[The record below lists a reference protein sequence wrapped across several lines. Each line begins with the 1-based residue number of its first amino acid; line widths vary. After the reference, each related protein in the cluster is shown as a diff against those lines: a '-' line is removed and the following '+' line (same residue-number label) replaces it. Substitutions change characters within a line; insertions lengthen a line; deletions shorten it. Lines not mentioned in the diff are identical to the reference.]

1 MRAICFPEAS
11 KLKVSG
17 RVELQPQPSIAG
29 LILYRNATRTCSSSR
44 KGFFMA
50 SNRGVVFLGPNHVE
64 IQSIDYPKLE
74 NPNGKKINHG
84 VILKVVSTNICGS
97 DQHMVR
103 GRTTAP
109 TGMVL
114 GHEITGEVVELG
126 TDVEYIKMG
135 DLVTVPFNVAC
146 GRCRTCRAQETGV
159 CLNVNPGRAGG
170 AYGYVDMGGWVGGQ
184 AEYVMVPYAD
194 FNLIPFPDNAQAMER
209 IRDLTMLTD
218 ILPTGF
224 HGAVNA
230 GVGVG
235 STVYVAGA
243 GPVGM
248 AAAASA
254 YILGAAVV
262 MVGDMNP
269 ERLAHAKSVGYEPID
284 LTQDASLE
292 DQIAQIVGKP
302 EVDAAIDAVGFEAKS
317 HGQHGEEAP
326 ATVLNSLMTITRAA
340 GSIGIPGLYVTED
353 PGAKEKAAKT
363 GNLSMRFG
371 LGWAKSH
378 RFYTGQTPVLKY
390 NRQLMQAIL
399 HDRLPIARIVN
410 ATVISLD
417 DAPQGYKDFDKGAA
431 KKFVIDPH
439 GLIPKSA

>member
-1 MRAICFPEAS
+1 MSENS
-11 KLKVSG
+11 
-17 RVELQPQPSIAG
+17 
-29 LILYRNATRTCSSSR
+29 
-44 KGFFMA
+44 
-50 SNRGVVFLGPNHVE
+50 GVVFLGRNKVE
-64 IQSIDYPKLE
+64 VQSIDFPKMQ
-74 NPNGKKINHG
+74 NPAGRKINHG

-114 GHEITGEVVELG
+114 GHEITGEIIEAG
-126 TDVEYIKMG
+126 SDVEYLTVG

-146 GRCRTCRAQETGV
+146 GRCRTCREQQTGV

-184 AEYVMVPYAD
+184 AKYVLVPYAD
-194 FNLIPFPDNAQAMER
+194 FNLIKFPDKDQAMSK
-209 IRDLTMLTD
+209 IRDLTMLSD

-224 HGAVNA
+224 HGAVMA

-235 STVYVAGA
+235 SIVYIAGA
-243 GPVGM
+243 GPVGL

-254 YILGAAVV
+254 QILGAALV
-262 MVGDMNP
+262 MIGDMNA
-269 ERLAHAKSVGYEPID
+269 ERLKHAESVGFTPID
-284 LTQDASLE
+284 LTKGDNLG
-292 DQIAQIVGKP
+292 DLIAAVVGRP
-302 EVDAAIDAVGFEAKS
+302 EVDAAVDAVGFEARAQGK
-317 HGQHGEEAP
+317 GGEEAP
-326 ATVLNSLMTITRAA
+326 ATVLNSLMSVVRAA
-340 GSIGIPGLYVTED
+340 GGIGIPGLYVTED
-353 PGAKEKAAKT
+353 PGSKDEAAKL
-363 GNLSMRFG
+363 GNLKMRFG

-399 HDRLPIARIVN
+399 HDRLPIAKIVN
-410 ATVISLD
+410 ATVISLSQ
-417 DAPQGYKDFDKGAA
+417 APEGYRDFDSGVA

-439 GLIPKSA
+439 EILGRTA